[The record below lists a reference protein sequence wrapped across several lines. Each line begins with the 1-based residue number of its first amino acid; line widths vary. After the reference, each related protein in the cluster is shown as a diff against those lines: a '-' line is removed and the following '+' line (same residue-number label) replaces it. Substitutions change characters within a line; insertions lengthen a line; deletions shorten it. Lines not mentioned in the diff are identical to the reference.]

1 MKHNKL
7 YQIIYYDDDIILV
20 DKASG
25 VLSIPDRF
33 DKNLPNLRILLE
45 DKFGRIWVVHR
56 LDKDT
61 SGIMVF
67 ALNPESH
74 KSLNTQFEKLS
85 VAKIYHAVVSG
96 WIPEDEFEIDIP
108 LTTDPSDKG
117 QTIPSARGKEALTKV
132 RVLERFTIATL
143 IECNLVTGRHHQI
156 RVHCSTIGNPLLVDN
171 IYGKNDAFFLSHI
184 KRRYNLKK
192 GEEEKPIIDRLTL
205 HSYSLEFEH
214 PKTKEQLFFEAPYP
228 KDFSALLNVLRK
240 YSK

>member
-7 YQIIYYDDDIILV
+7 YQILYQDDDIIVV

-33 DKNLPNLRILLE
+33 DKNIPNLRMLLE
-45 DKFGRIWVVHR
+45 EKFGRIWVVHR
-56 LDKDT
+56 LDKET

-67 ALNPESH
+67 ARNAESH
-74 KSLNTQFEKLS
+74 KDLNTQFEELN
-85 VAKIYHAVVSG
+85 VEKIYHAFVSG
-96 WIPEDEFEIDIP
+96 WIAEDEFDIDIP
-108 LTTDPSDKG
+108 LLTDPSNKG
-117 QTIPSARGKEALTKV
+117 RTIPSARGKEALTKV
-132 RVLERFTIATL
+132 RVLERFSIATL

-156 RVHCSTIGNPLLVDN
+156 RVHCATVGNPLLVDD
-171 IYGKNDAFFLSHI
+171 IYGKNEAFFLSHI

-205 HSYSLEFEH
+205 HAYSLKFRH
-214 PKTKEQLFFEAPYP
+214 PKTQEIVEFIAQYP

>member
-7 YQIIYYDDDIILV
+7 YQILFQDDDIIVV

-33 DKNLPNLRILLE
+33 DKNIPNLRMLLE
-45 DKFGRIWVVHR
+45 EKFGRIWVVHR
-56 LDKDT
+56 LDKET

-67 ALNPESH
+67 ARNAKSH
-74 KSLNTQFEKLS
+74 KDLNTQFEELN
-85 VAKIYHAVVSG
+85 VEKIYHAFVSG
-96 WIPEDEFEIDIP
+96 WVAEDEFDIDIP
-108 LTTDPSDKG
+108 LLTDPSNKG
-117 QTIPSARGKEALTKV
+117 RTIPSARGKEALTKV
-132 RVLERFTIATL
+132 RVLERFSIATL

-156 RVHCSTIGNPLLVDN
+156 RVHCATVGNPLLVDD
-171 IYGKNDAFFLSHI
+171 IYGKNEAFFLSHI

-205 HSYSLEFEH
+205 HAYSLKFRH
-214 PKTKEQLFFEAPYP
+214 PKTQEIVEFTAQYP

>member
-1 MKHNKL
+1 MKYNKL
-7 YQIIYYDDDIILV
+7 YQVIYYDDDIILV

-67 ALNPESH
+67 ARNPESH
-74 KSLNTQFEKLS
+74 KNLNTQFEKQS

-117 QTIPSARGKEALTKV
+117 QTIPSVRGKEALTKV

-156 RVHCSTIGNPLLVDN
+156 RVHCSTIGNPLLVDS

-214 PKTKEQLFFEAPYP
+214 PKTKEHLVFEAPYP

>member
-7 YQIIYYDDDIILV
+7 YQILYQDNDIIVV

-33 DKNLPNLRILLE
+33 DKNIPNLRMLLE
-45 DKFGRIWVVHR
+45 EKFGRIWVVHR
-56 LDKDT
+56 LDKET

-67 ALNPESH
+67 ARNAESH
-74 KSLNTQFEKLS
+74 KDLNTQFEELN
-85 VAKIYHAVVSG
+85 VEKIYHAFVSG
-96 WIPEDEFEIDIP
+96 WIAEDEFDIDIP
-108 LTTDPSDKG
+108 LLTDPSNKG
-117 QTIPSARGKEALTKV
+117 RTIPSARGKEALTKV
-132 RVLERFTIATL
+132 RVLERFSIATL

-156 RVHCSTIGNPLLVDN
+156 RVHCATVGNPLLVDD
-171 IYGKNDAFFLSHI
+171 IYGKNEAFFLSHI

-205 HSYSLEFEH
+205 HAYSLKFRH
-214 PKTKEQLFFEAPYP
+214 PKTQEIVEFIAQYP